1 MKLDSAAKVKGIKS
15 YKYIPFWEQTNI
27 RKSLASRCKMES
39 RKANMSGWKRFPG
52 EVFLSPRNMQN
63 FALLWGIFTYKHI
76 NLRLEKLGSPTW
88 TVEYAIHVVV
98 NSQHIIS
105 ELRCGGNSPTD
116 VAEKHTDYQI
126 RQCCTNKSL
135 YAKKAQPHLFL
146 PSLSP

>member
-1 MKLDSAAKVKGIKS
+1 MLQKSKASKATNTYLSGNRLILGRVWQVGAKWNHERPTWVDEKGFQEK
-15 YKYIPFWEQTNI
+15 F
-27 RKSLASRCKMES
+27 
-39 RKANMSGWKRFPG
+39 
-52 EVFLSPRNMQN
+52 FLSPRNMQN

-76 NLRLEKLGSPTW
+76 NLRLEKMGSPTW